1 MNITNTIQEGVVKAV
16 KSLYDADIPAEQVAV
31 NTTRPDF
38 EGEYTVVTFPFS
50 RIARKKPQ
58 EIGEEIGQFL
68 EKEIEEVVRFNTV
81 QGFLNLVIADDWW
94 KSFLSSMYD
103 QEKYGYAAAN
113 GHKVMVEF
121 SSPNTNKPLHL
132 GHIRNILLGWSTYK
146 IMTAA
151 GYEVIRTQVVNDR
164 GIAICRSMVAWKNFG
179 AGKTPESTGI
189 KGDHFVG
196 KYYVEFAKRFDEEYE
211 EWLASDEAAA
221 VYENDSLETQT
232 KEVFFKKYKNT
243 YFNRQSKL
251 GKQAR
256 EMLIAWEA
264 GDPEVR
270 ALWEEMNGWVYKGF
284 EKTYADL
291 GVEFDK
297 LYFESDTYL
306 LGKEIIE
313 SAIEKGIMHRDGKR
327 VWADFEALGLEQKTV
342 IKSDGT
348 STYTSQDMGTARLRY
363 NDYGV
368 EKMVY
373 VVADEQNDHFKGLFH
388 ILKLLD
394 EPYADGLYHLSY
406 GMIDLTTG
414 KMKSRE
420 GKIVDADDLMKTVI
434 QEAMENSRERDT
446 TTDLSTAEQKDI
458 VRKIGMAAL
467 KFFIIKVNPKKR
479 MTFDPHQ
486 SLDFQGQTGPYVQNA
501 YVRTRSVLR
510 KAGHFEVDL
519 AKGYSAIKEEEK
531 SMLIQLQLF
540 PELIQSAA
548 EQYDPSDIANY
559 CYNLAKSFHKFFH
572 ECPILKAESP
582 EAKAFRLQICLA
594 VGNTI
599 KTGMDLLGIEVPERM

>member
-1 MNITNTIQEGVVKAV
+1 MNITKTIQEGVVKAV
-16 KSLYDADIPAEQVAV
+16 KSLYDAEIQINDVAV

-38 EGEYTVVTFPFS
+38 EGQYTVVTFPFA

-58 EIGEEIGQFL
+58 EIGEDIGRFL
-68 EKEIEEVVRFNTV
+68 ESELDEILRFNTV
-81 QGFLNLVIADDWW
+81 QGFLNLVIDDQWW
-94 KSFLSSMYD
+94 KTFLSGIFD
-103 QEKYGYAAAN
+103 QEKYGYAAPN

-146 IMTAA
+146 IMSAA
-151 GYEVIRTQVVNDR
+151 GYDVIRTQVVNDR

-179 AGKTPESTGI
+179 NGETPESTGV

-196 KYYVEFAKRFDEEYE
+196 KFYVEFAKRFEEEYE
-211 EWLASDEAAA
+211 RWQGTEEAAA
-221 VYENDSLETQT
+221 VYEEEAMDTQNRE
-232 KEVFFKKYKNT
+232 KFFKKYKNT
-243 YFNRQSKL
+243 YFNKQSQL
-251 GKQAR
+251 GKEAR
-256 EMLIAWEA
+256 EMLIAWED
-264 GDPEVR
+264 GDPHVR
-270 ALWEEMNGWVYKGF
+270 NLWEEMNGWVYKGF
-284 EKTYADL
+284 DLTYQNL

-297 LYFESDTYL
+297 LYHESDTYL
-306 LGKEIIE
+306 LGKEMIE
-313 SAIEKGIMHRDGKR
+313 TAIEKGVMHRDGKR
-327 VWADFEALGLEQKTV
+327 VWADFEAIGLEPKTV

-363 NDYGV
+363 EDYGV

-388 ILKLLD
+388 ILKMLE

-420 GKIVDADDLMKTVI
+420 GTIVDADDLMKTVI
-434 QEAMENSRERDT
+434 DEAMENSRERDT
-446 TTDLSTAEQKDI
+446 TSDLSEAEQQEI

-501 YVRTRSVLR
+501 FVRTRSVLR
-510 KAGHFEVDL
+510 KAGDFDAGL
-519 AKGYSAIKEEEK
+519 AKGYVDIKEEEK
-531 SMLIQLQLF
+531 SILVQLQLF
-540 PELIQSAA
+540 PELIRAA
-548 EQYDPSDIANY
+548 AGQFDPSDVANF
-559 CYNLAKSFHKFFH
+559 CYNLAKSYHRFFH
-572 ECPILKAESP
+572 ECPILKAETA
-582 EAKAFRLQICLA
+582 EAKSFRLMICMA
-594 VGNTI
+594 VGNTL
-599 KTGMDLLGIEVPERM
+599 KTGMDLLGIEMPERM

>member
-1 MNITNTIQEGVVKAV
+1 MNITKTIQEGVVKAV
-16 KSLYDADIPAEQVAV
+16 KSLYDADIEADSVAV

-50 RIARKKPQ
+50 KIARKKPQ
-58 EIGEEIGQFL
+58 EIGEDIGKFL
-68 EKEIEEVVRFNTV
+68 EQELEEVVRYNTV
-81 QGFLNLVIADDWW
+81 QGFLNLVIADNWW
-94 KSFLSSMYD
+94 KAFLDSMFD
-103 QEKYGYAAAN
+103 QEKYGYAEPH

-151 GYEVIRTQVVNDR
+151 GYDVIRTQVVNDR

-179 AGKTPESTGI
+179 EGKTPESTGI

-196 KYYVEFAKRFDEEYE
+196 NYYVEFAKRFEDEYAQ
-211 EWLASDEAAA
+211 WLNSAAA
-221 VYENDSLETQT
+221 EEVYKHEAKDTQT
-232 KEVFFKKYKNT
+232 REVFFKKYKNT
-243 YFNRQSKL
+243 YFNKQSEL

-284 EKTYADL
+284 DVTYENL

-297 LYFESDTYL
+297 LYHESDTYL

-327 VWADFEALGLEQKTV
+327 VWADFEAIGLEPKTV

-363 NDYGV
+363 DDYGV

-388 ILKLLD
+388 ILKMLD

-420 GKIVDADDLMKTVI
+420 GKIVDADDLMKSVI
-434 QEAMENSRERDT
+434 DEAMENSKERDT
-446 TTDLSTAEQKDI
+446 TSDLSETEQKEV

-510 KAGHFEVDL
+510 KAGDFSVDSTETYDQV
-519 AKGYSAIKEEEK
+519 KDEEK
-531 SMLIQLQLF
+531 SIIIQLQQF
-540 PELIQSAA
+540 PELVQSAA
-548 EQYDPSDIANY
+548 ENYDPSDIANY
-559 CYNLAKSFHKFFH
+559 CYNLAKSYHRFFH
-572 ECPILKAESP
+572 ECPILKAET
-582 EAKAFRLQICLA
+582 EAAKAFRLKICVA
-594 VGNTI
+594 VGNTL
-599 KTGMDLLGIEVPERM
+599 KTGMDLLGIEMPERM

>member
-1 MNITNTIQEGVVKAV
+1 MNITNTIQEGVVQAI
-16 KSLYDADIPAEQVAV
+16 KSLYDADISAEEVAV
-31 NTTRPDF
+31 NSTRPDF
-38 EGEYTVVTFPFS
+38 EGEYTVVTFPYA

-58 EIGEEIGQFL
+58 EIGEEIGRFL
-68 EKEIEEVVRFNTV
+68 QQELQEVVRFNTV

-94 KSFLSSMYD
+94 KSFLDDIYD
-103 QEKYGYAAAN
+103 QKKYGYAPSN

-151 GYEVIRTQVVNDR
+151 GYDVIRTQVVNDR

-179 AGKTPESTGI
+179 EGKTPQSTGI

-196 KYYVEFAKRFDEEYE
+196 RYYVEFAKRFEAEYAAWMQTE
-211 EWLASDEAAA
+211 EAAET
-221 VYENDSLETQT
+221 YENEALETQT
-232 KEVFFKKYKNT
+232 RDVFFSKYKNT
-243 YFNRQSKL
+243 YFNKQSKL
-251 GKQAR
+251 GKEAR

-270 ALWEEMNGWVYKGF
+270 SLWKEMNSWVYKGF
-284 EKTYADL
+284 EKTYDNL

-297 LYFESDTYL
+297 LYYESETYL

-313 SAIEKGIMHRDGKR
+313 TAIDKGIMHRDGKR

-363 NDYGV
+363 NDFGV

-388 ILKLLD
+388 ILKQLE

-414 KMKSRE
+414 RMKSRE
-420 GKIVDADDLMKTVI
+420 GTIVDADDLMKTVI
-434 QEAMENSRERDT
+434 DEATENSMERDT
-446 TTDLSTAEQKDI
+446 TSDLSEAEQKEI

-510 KAGHFEVDL
+510 KAGDFAVGAAH
-519 AKGYSAIKEEEK
+519 GYSAVKEEEK
-531 SMLIQLQLF
+531 SMLIQLQQF
-540 PELIQSAA
+540 PDLIQSAA

-559 CYNLAKSFHKFFH
+559 CYNLAKSFHRFFH

-582 EAKAFRLQICLA
+582 EAKAFRLQICMA
-594 VGNTI
+594 VGNTLN
-599 KTGMDLLGIEVPERM
+599 TAMDLLGIEMPERM